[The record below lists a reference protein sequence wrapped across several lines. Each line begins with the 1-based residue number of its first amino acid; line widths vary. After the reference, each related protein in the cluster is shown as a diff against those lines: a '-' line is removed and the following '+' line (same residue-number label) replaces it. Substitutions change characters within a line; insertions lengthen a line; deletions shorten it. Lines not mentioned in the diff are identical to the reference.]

1 MKHLPL
7 LFFSVISLM
16 ACSRSGDMIDTP
28 DEDQMPAVLNHVS
41 LGVKDAD
48 VSDIFPATKSEIS
61 ITNVVSFAW
70 SSTDIVGMFPNRGA
84 QAYFEMADHD
94 GETVA
99 EFDGGGWALKS
110 ASEYAVY
117 FPYDYDHRD
126 RNNILFSYRG
136 QRQHGRND
144 YAHLAD
150 WQFMA
155 QGMQH
160 PEGGACNYS
169 MERIEAIVIFK
180 LTIPDIIDCDKLTF
194 RLADG
199 HQVVVSTRLDISGST
214 YSINSD
220 EQTNQFTLDLEGVS
234 TTASGETLYFY
245 AMMPPQDLSGHTA
258 IISLHTTEGD
268 NYLAAVDGKNML
280 NNHAYQ
286 YAATLTSDYA
296 SFMEKYGIEDGLWD

>member
-1 MKHLPL
+1 MT
-7 LFFSVISLM
+7 ISLM
-16 ACSRSGDMIDTP
+16 ACSRSQDVWE
-28 DEDQMPAVLNHVS
+28 EDQMPAVLKHVS
-41 LGVKDAD
+41 LGVKEAD
-48 VSDIFPATKSEIS
+48 VSDLSPATKSEIS
-61 ITNVVSFAW
+61 IDGVVTFAW
-70 SSTDIVGMFPNRGA
+70 SAKDVVGMFPNKGA
-84 QAYFEMADHD
+84 QAYFEMSDHS

-117 FPYDYDHRD
+117 FPYDYEHRYK
-126 RNNILFSYRG
+126 NNIPFSYYG
-136 QRQHGRND
+136 QVQHGKNN
-144 YAHLAD
+144 YSHLAD

-180 LTIPDIIDCDKLTF
+180 LVVPDIINCDKLTF

-199 HQVVVSTRLDISGST
+199 HKVVVSTRLDISGSS
-214 YSINSD
+214 YSITAN
-220 EQTNQFTLDLEGVS
+220 EQVNQFTLDLEGVS
-234 TTASGETLYFY
+234 TAMGGETLYFY
-245 AMMPPQDLSGHTA
+245 AMMPPQDLSGRTA
-258 IISLHTTEGD
+258 IISLHTTDGD

-296 SFMEKYGIEDGLWD
+296 SFMEKFGLEDGFWE

>member
-1 MKHLPL
+1 MKLIPV
-7 LFFSVISLM
+7 LFVMTISLM
-16 ACSRSGDMIDTP
+16 ACSRSQDVLE
-28 DEDQMPAVLNHVS
+28 EDQMPAVLKHVS
-41 LGVKDAD
+41 LGVKEAD
-48 VSDIFPATKSEIS
+48 ISDITPETKSEIS

-70 SSTDIVGMFPNRGA
+70 SATDIVGMFPNKGA
-84 QAYFEMADHD
+84 QAYFEMSDHS

-117 FPYDYDHRD
+117 FPYNYDHRYK
-126 RNNILFSYRG
+126 NNIPFSYHG
-136 QRQHGRND
+136 QVQHGKNN
-144 YAHLAD
+144 YSHLAD

-180 LTIPDIIDCDKLTF
+180 LVVPDIINCDKLTF

-199 HQVVVSTRLDISGST
+199 HKVVVSTRLDISGSS
-214 YSINSD
+214 YSITAN
-220 EQTNQFTLDLEGVS
+220 EQVNQFTLDLEGVS
-234 TTASGETLYFY
+234 TTMGGETLYFY
-245 AMMPPQDLSGHTA
+245 AMMPPQDLSGHTV
-258 IISLHTTEGD
+258 IISVHTTDDD
-268 NYLAAVDGKNML
+268 NYLAAVDGKTML
-280 NNHAYQ
+280 QNHAYQ

-296 SFMEKYGIEDGLWD
+296 SFMEKFGLEDGFWE

>member
-1 MKHLPL
+1 MKLIPV
-7 LFFSVISLM
+7 LFVMTISLM
-16 ACSRSGDMIDTP
+16 ACSRSQDVLE
-28 DEDQMPAVLNHVS
+28 EDQMPAVLKHVS
-41 LGVKDAD
+41 LGVKEAD
-48 VSDIFPATKSEIS
+48 VSDLSPATKSEIS
-61 ITNVVSFAW
+61 IDGVVTFAW
-70 SSTDIVGMFPNRGA
+70 SATDVVGMFPNKGA
-84 QAYFEMADHD
+84 QAYFEMSDHS

-117 FPYDYDHRD
+117 FPYDYEHRYK
-126 RNNILFSYRG
+126 NNIPFSYYG
-136 QRQHGRND
+136 QVQHGKNN
-144 YAHLAD
+144 YSHLAD

-180 LTIPDIIDCDKLTF
+180 LVVPDIINCDKLAF

-199 HQVVVSTRLDISGST
+199 HKVVVSTRLDISGSS
-214 YSINSD
+214 YSITAN
-220 EQTNQFTLDLEGVS
+220 EQVNQFTLDLEGVS
-234 TTASGETLYFY
+234 TTMGGETLYFY
-245 AMMPPQDLSGHTA
+245 AMMPPQDLSGRTA
-258 IISLHTTEGD
+258 IISLHTTDGD

-296 SFMEKYGIEDGLWD
+296 SFMEKFGLEDGFWE

>member
-1 MKHLPL
+1 MKLIPV
-7 LFFSVISLM
+7 LFVMTISLM
-16 ACSRSGDMIDTP
+16 ACSRSQDVWE
-28 DEDQMPAVLNHVS
+28 EDQMPAVLKHVS
-41 LGVKDAD
+41 LGVKEAD
-48 VSDIFPATKSEIS
+48 VSDLSPATKSEIS
-61 ITNVVSFAW
+61 IDGVVTFAW
-70 SSTDIVGMFPNRGA
+70 SATDVVGMFPNKGA
-84 QAYFEMADHD
+84 QAYFEMSDHS

-117 FPYDYDHRD
+117 FPYDYEHRYK
-126 RNNILFSYRG
+126 NNIPFSYYG
-136 QRQHGRND
+136 QVQHGKNN
-144 YAHLAD
+144 YSHLAD

-180 LTIPDIIDCDKLTF
+180 LVVPDIINCDKLTF

-199 HQVVVSTRLDISGST
+199 HKVVVSTRLDISGSS
-214 YSINSD
+214 YSITAN
-220 EQTNQFTLDLEGVS
+220 EQVNQFTLDLEGVS
-234 TTASGETLYFY
+234 TTMGGETLYFY
-245 AMMPPQDLSGHTA
+245 AMMPPQDLSGRTA
-258 IISLHTTEGD
+258 IISVHTTNDD

-280 NNHAYQ
+280 QNHAYQ

-296 SFMEKYGIEDGLWD
+296 SFMEKYGLEEGFWE